1 MFYQKKQAHDN
12 ALKRDEIDGSKSE
25 LLELRRQVDGLLAQ
39 NIEPENAATVENLE
53 THLEQV
59 SARITAIDDPNTLG
73 PNAIQIW
80 EQQYLALQNQL
91 ELALSPAFDWKV
103 LVGLLVLAGLLLG
116 LFLKTSMGAKA
127 KVKPLNSALKFTD
140 TPGVI
145 FAASPMLAGNVAAPL
160 APAGQLAAAQLQ
172 MLSGPY
178 SILKE
183 AYLATGRIGYAQVGI
198 PYWREFTRMTL
209 WNFISLQCL
218 MQTRRHI
225 LIGMRIR

>member
-1 MFYQKKQAHDN
+1 
-12 ALKRDEIDGSKSE
+12 
-25 LLELRRQVDGLLAQ
+25 
-39 NIEPENAATVENLE
+39 
-53 THLEQV
+53 
-59 SARITAIDDPNTLG
+59 
-73 PNAIQIW
+73 
-80 EQQYLALQNQL
+80 
-91 ELALSPAFDWKV
+91 
-103 LVGLLVLAGLLLG
+103 
-116 LFLKTSMGAKA
+116 MGAKA

-209 WNFISLQCL
+209 WNFIGLQSL
-218 MQTRRHI
+218 MQARRHG